1 VLAVQPQ
8 EGSALAA
15 ARMDGEEDRMNRPDV
30 RQTVI
35 GSVGALASGA
45 AIVSFTHTY
54 GLARAAHQTAVE
66 ALVYPVLTDVLVL
79 SATVCLL
86 YAARHKIRA
95 VLPRWAFAL
104 GVIATVAANTGD
116 YFRPIPVAI
125 GAVVSGWSAVAFIF
139 GVLLAHWF
147 WNNSTAETLPAP
159 IREAAPAAA
168 ARVPVVKEGNQTG
181 NLPVVSKT
189 GRVLAELQTARA
201 KGENPTAAD
210 LVKSLLEQGHEISPT
225 LARNVVRDN
234 KVTSNGHAS

>member
-1 VLAVQPQ
+1 
-8 EGSALAA
+8 
-15 ARMDGEEDRMNRPDV
+15 MNLPDV

-54 GLARAAHQTAVE
+54 GLARAAHQTAIE

-86 YAARHKIRA
+86 YAARQKIRA

-116 YFRPIPVAI
+116 YFRPIPAAI
-125 GAVVSGWSAVAFIF
+125 GAVVSGWSAGAFIF

-147 WNNSTAETLPAP
+147 WNNSTAEAAPAP
-159 IREAAPAAA
+159 VREAAPAPA
-168 ARVPVVKEGNQTG
+168 ARIPVVKERTQTG
-181 NLPVVSKT
+181 NLPVSKT
-189 GRVLAELQTARA
+189 DRVLAALQAARLA
-201 KGENPTAAD
+201 GENPTAA
-210 LVKSLLEQGHEISPT
+210 SLAQECDVSPT
-225 LARNVVRDN
+225 LARNVVRAS
-234 KVTSNGHAS
+234 SNGSSS